1 MKKYNT
7 PEMERLEFL
16 ATADVCDVSNPGVNG
31 DDTKDGDDA
40 TIQNV

>member
-16 ATADVCDVSNPGVNG
+16 ATADVCSPSNPDETNP
-31 DDTKDGDDA
+31 DDDA

>member
-16 ATADVCDVSNPGVNG
+16 ANANVCDVSNVG
-31 DDTKDGDDA
+31 DETDPDHDA
-40 TIQNV
+40 PIQNV

>member
-16 ATADVCDVSNPGVNG
+16 ATANVCDVSNTG
-31 DDTKDGDDA
+31 DETKDEDDA
-40 TIQNV
+40 AIQNV